1 MKSRLIWLMLV
12 LVLVCGGCSAD
23 PNEKANKLYVEASQL
38 LQSAQQRK
46 EKDFS
51 ADYAAYQDA
60 RKTIDAILTDY
71 PASTVAVGLL
81 SGQTKILGLTLRQFQ
96 EKEEAV
102 KLLAE
107 AEQSPF
113 EAALAVAKAME
124 GNTDEKAVIE
134 LADALLVIAGSYA
147 EAGQKEK
154 AIALLEQSEKMI
166 KGNGWEFLMLSNIA
180 IRYAK
185 IGQKEKGE
193 RLLSQL
199 LKQEEVNKNDSF
211 LHSISTGYAILG
223 SDSRAIDIANRINEP
238 LWKSWSLAII
248 ANEIENKEN
257 NAAEI
262 RLQAIDIAAHI
273 KKPAV
278 RARVLLLIADGY
290 AKSGQKEKS
299 LEIFSRS
306 YELIDEERKN
316 DPSYNDRSYN
326 LSLIE
331 IATHYAEAGFFDQAK
346 EIIGKIFDD
355 SEKIPLLARIAV
367 KTGQKEDA
375 ARLLAKFIGI
385 VRDGMA
391 KVSGDSSW
399 GWQSNQLVQIA
410 KMYAEAGIQPGAKE
424 KAILREIVH
433 LAVKTNPLFAQAQ

>member
-1 MKSRLIWLMLV
+1 MKARLIWLMLV

-60 RKTIDAILTDY
+60 KETIDAILTDY

-113 EAALAVAKAME
+113 EAAFAIAEAME
-124 GNTDEKAVIE
+124 GNTYDKAVALIAI
-134 LADALLVIAGSYA
+134 ADNYA

-154 AIALLEQSEKMI
+154 ATALLEQSEKMI
-166 KGNGWEFLMLSNIA
+166 KGQRWELLMSSEFA
-180 IRYAK
+180 ISYAK

-193 RLLSQL
+193 KFLSQYLKQAEANKDDASLLS
-199 LKQEEVNKNDSF
+199 V
-211 LHSISTGYAILG
+211 SIGYARLG
-223 SDSRAIDIANRINEP
+223 MAIRAVDIANKINQP
-238 LWKSWSLAII
+238 FPKSMSLAII
-248 ANEIENKEN
+248 ANEIEKGKN
-257 NAAEI
+257 NATEI
-262 RLQAIDIAAHI
+262 HLQAIDIAEHV
-273 KKPAV
+273 KEPELK
-278 RARVLLLIADGY
+278 ARLLLPIAEGY

-299 LEIFSRS
+299 REMFSKS
-306 YELIDEERKN
+306 YELIDEKRRN

-326 LSLIE
+326 LSLMG
-331 IATHYAEAGFFDQAK
+331 IASYYAEAEFFDQAK
-346 EIIGKIFDD
+346 EIIGKILDD

-375 ARLLAKFIGI
+375 ARLLAQFIGI

-399 GWQSNQLVQIA
+399 RWQSNQLVQIA

>member
-1 MKSRLIWLMLV
+1 MIV

-46 EKDFS
+46 EKKFS

-60 RKTIDAILTDY
+60 KETIDAILTDY

-113 EAALAVAKAME
+113 EAAFVVAEAME
-124 GNTDEKAVIE
+124 GNTHDKAV
-134 LADALLVIAGSYA
+134 ALTVALIAIAEKYA
-147 EAGQKEK
+147 EAGKNEK
-154 AIALLEQSEKMI
+154 ATALLEQLEKTI
-166 KGNGWEFLMLSNIA
+166 KGNGFELSMFSHVA
-180 IRYAK
+180 ISYAK
-185 IGQKEKGE
+185 IGQKEKGK

-199 LKQEEVNKNDSF
+199 LKQEKDNKNDSF
-211 LHSISTGYAILG
+211 FLSVSTGYAILG
-223 SDSRAIDIANRINEP
+223 STSEAVDVANRINEP

-248 ANEIENKEN
+248 ANEIEKKEKN
-257 NAAEI
+257 NAAGI

-299 LEIFSRS
+299 LEMFSRS

-346 EIIGKIFDD
+346 EITEKILDN
-355 SEKIPLLARIAV
+355 SERIPLLARIAV

-375 ARLLAKFIGI
+375 ARLLAQFIGI
-385 VRDGMA
+385 VKDGMA
-391 KVSGDSSW
+391 QGNGASSW
-399 GWQSNQLVQIA
+399 RWQSSQLVQIA
-410 KMYAEAGIQPGAKE
+410 KMYAEAGIQLGAKE

-433 LAVKTNPLFAQAQ
+433 SAVKTNPLFAQAQ

>member
-1 MKSRLIWLMLV
+1 MKARLIWLMLV

-107 AEQSPF
+107 AEQSPL
-113 EAALAVAKAME
+113 EAAFVVAEAME
-124 GNTDEKAVIE
+124 GNTHDKAV
-134 LADALLVIAGSYA
+134 ALTVALIAIAENHA
-147 EAGQKEK
+147 EAGKNEK
-154 AIALLEQSEKMI
+154 ATALLEQLEKTI
-166 KGNGWEFLMLSNIA
+166 KGNGFELSMFSHVA
-180 IRYAK
+180 ISYAK

-199 LKQEEVNKNDSF
+199 LKQENDNKNDSV
-211 LHSISTGYAILG
+211 LQSISIGYAICG
-223 SDSRAIDIANRINEP
+223 NISRAIDIANKIDEP
-238 LWKSWSLAII
+238 LWKSLALATV
-248 ANEIENKEN
+248 ANEIEKKEN

-273 KKPAV
+273 KEPAV
-278 RARVLLLIADGY
+278 RARVLLLVADGY

-299 LEIFSRS
+299 LEMFSKS
-306 YELIDEERKN
+306 YELIDEKRRN

-326 LSLIE
+326 LSLMG

-346 EIIGKIFDD
+346 EIIDKILDD

-399 GWQSNQLVQIA
+399 RWQSNQLVQIA

-424 KAILREIVH
+424 KAILLEIVH
-433 LAVKTNPLFAQAQ
+433 SAVKTNPLFAQAQ